1 MIWAPNSEAIEG
13 INRNFNKEINKQV
26 CVVSYNSRGFKQMH
40 QDFIKTLVSD
50 KVVGDKVP
58 ILCNQENVIL
68 KGNYYKIL
76 QTLSGFH
83 LFINSAV
90 KNSFDKGRP
99 KGGMF
104 IAVPNFMKSQVS
116 DVSPGHWRVQ
126 AIVISSADSKTLLIG
141 VAMVRWN
148 DQKLLFFQFAGFL
161 LQI

>member
-1 MIWAPNSEAIEG
+1 
-13 INRNFNKEINKQV
+13 
-26 CVVSYNSRGFKQMH
+26 MH

-58 ILCNQENVIL
+58 ILCNQENFIL

-90 KNSFDKGRP
+90 KNCFDKGRP

-104 IAVPNFMKSQVS
+104 IFVPNFMKSQVS

-126 AIVISSADSKTLLIG
+126 AIVISSADSKTLLINTYFPCDAVNTLEEAIEVLDIIKRTIDSSQCDSIIWCG
-141 VAMVRWN
+141 DINTDFRRNSA
-148 DQKLLFFQFAGFL
+148 
-161 LQI
+161 